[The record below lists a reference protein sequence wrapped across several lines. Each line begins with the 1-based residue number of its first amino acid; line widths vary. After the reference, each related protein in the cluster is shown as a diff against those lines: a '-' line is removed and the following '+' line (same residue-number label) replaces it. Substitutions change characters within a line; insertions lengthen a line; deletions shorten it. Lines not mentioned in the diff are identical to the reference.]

1 MIVSQP
7 DADPGW
13 RRRRVMHALPGRPD
27 LDQLRRQ
34 ARELLRAA
42 AASDEQAL
50 RRIRAVSQKQTLS
63 AAQLAIA
70 REYGFLSWP
79 KLRAEVLRRQ
89 AGTEPDTS
97 AENAPG
103 PETAPATESA
113 PKSWQEMR
121 QWCARL
127 LESRTGQGVTAW
139 NERIAAGTPQNR
151 AEERALRKWLS
162 AEGVTSYAQALLV
175 WETFGYP
182 RFLIAD
188 AEELIGKQYVDRP
201 QLRPIFDAVLRTLP
215 ALPGP
220 VTVQARSTLVS
231 LVSPRRTFAVLK
243 PTTKSRV
250 DLGLRL
256 DTTQAEG
263 RLRPARDIGQA
274 TVRIPLATPGEVDD
288 EVRAWLTK
296 AYDENTAPPTGRQ
309 RPPARPKSVLGT
321 MTVVIEGSDPPGR
334 TCQPEPDGT
343 VHRNIHVA
351 LATTAKGIAEGQSW
365 LTVPLKPGLAVEPF
379 PGDADKTRW
388 QVTVTVRG
396 SAGDGY
402 DFTGP
407 SVGGD
412 RTDRN
417 LGLVW
422 GDVPGD
428 GTLHM
433 FRGAKLRLIDVPPD
447 LITRAMRPGYRLV
460 ARVRLTDDNGNP
472 VCALLRPSHLTWSAE
487 PA

>member
-1 MIVSQP
+1 MP
-7 DADPGW
+7 
-13 RRRRVMHALPGRPD
+13 ALPGHPD

-50 RRIRAVSQKQTLS
+50 RRIGVVSQKQTLS
-63 AAQLAIA
+63 AARLAVA
-70 REYGFLSWP
+70 REYGFPSWP

-89 AGTEPDTS
+89 AGTEPDTDG
-97 AENAPG
+97 ETAPS
-103 PETAPATESA
+103 PETASVTESA
-113 PKSWQEMR
+113 PKSWREMR
-121 QWCARL
+121 EWCARL
-127 LESRTGQGVTAW
+127 LESRTGQGVAAW
-139 NERIAAGTPQNR
+139 NERIAAGAPQNR
-151 AEERALRKWLS
+151 AGEPALRRWLS
-162 AEGVTSYAQALLV
+162 AEGVTGYAQALLV

-182 RFLIAD
+182 GFVVAD
-188 AEELIGKQYVDRP
+188 AEELIDRQYADRP
-201 QLRPIFDAVLRTLP
+201 QLRPVFDAVLAALP

-220 VTVQARSTLVS
+220 VTVQARGTLVS

-256 DTTQAEG
+256 DATQPG
-263 RLRPARDIGQA
+263 RRIQPARDLGQA
-274 TVRIPLATPGEVDD
+274 TVRIPLTTPGDVDD

-296 AYDENTAPPTGRQ
+296 AYDENTAPPAGKP
-309 RPPARPKSVLGT
+309 RPPARPKPVLGT
-321 MTVVIEGSDPPGR
+321 ITVVIEGSELPGL

-351 LATTAKGIAEGQSW
+351 LATTAKGIAEGQPW
-365 LTVPLKPGLAVEPF
+365 LTVPLKPGLAAEPL
-379 PGDADKTRW
+379 PGDAKQARW

-412 RTDRN
+412 RTDRH

-428 GTLHM
+428 GTLQL
-433 FRGAKLRLIDVPPD
+433 FRGAKLRLVDVPPG
-447 LITRAMRPGYRLV
+447 LITDAMRPGHRLV
-460 ARVRLTDDNGNP
+460 ARVRLTDDRGNP
-472 VCALLRPSHLTWSAE
+472 VCARLRPSHLTWSAE

>member
-1 MIVSQP
+1 MP
-7 DADPGW
+7 
-13 RRRRVMHALPGRPD
+13 ALPGRPD

-42 AASDEQAL
+42 VASDEQAL
-50 RRIRAVSQKQTLS
+50 RRIRAVSQHQTLS

-70 REYGFLSWP
+70 REYGYPSWP
-79 KLRAEVLRRQ
+79 KLRAEVLRRR
-89 AGTEPDTS
+89 AGTEPGDGAESEQSPDTAS
-97 AENAPG
+97 A
-103 PETAPATESA
+103 TDSA

-127 LESRTGQGVTAW
+127 LESRTGQGVAAW
-139 NERIAAGTPQNR
+139 QERIAAGTPPNR
-151 AEERALRKWLS
+151 ADEPALRKWLS
-162 AEGVTSYAQALLV
+162 AEGVTGYAQALLV

-182 RFLIAD
+182 GFFVAD
-188 AEELIGKQYVDRP
+188 ADELIGKQYADRP
-201 QLRPIFDAVLRTLP
+201 QLRPVFDAVLAELA

-220 VTVQARSTLVS
+220 VTVQARGTLVS

-256 DTTQAEG
+256 DTTLPGG
-263 RLRPARDIGQA
+263 RIQPARDLGQA
-274 TVRIPLATPGEVDD
+274 TVRIPLSAPSEVDD
-288 EVRAWLTK
+288 EVRAWLAK
-296 AYDENTAPPTGRQ
+296 AYDENTAPPTGNP
-309 RPPARPKSVLGT
+309 RPPARPKPVLGT
-321 MTVVIEGSDPPGR
+321 MTVVIEGAELPGR
-334 TCQPEPDGT
+334 TCQPEPDGN

-365 LTVPLKPGLAVEPF
+365 LTVPLKPGLAAEPF
-379 PGDADKTRW
+379 PGDAKGTRW

-396 SAGDGY
+396 GADDGY

-412 RTDRN
+412 RTDRHI
-417 LGLVW
+417 GLVW

-428 GTLHM
+428 GTLDM
-433 FRGAKLRLIDVPPD
+433 FRGAKLRLVDVPPD
-447 LITRAMRPGYRLV
+447 LITDAMRPGHRLV
-460 ARVRLTDDNGNP
+460 ARVRLTDDRGNP
-472 VCALLRPSHLTWSAE
+472 VCARLRPSHLTWSAE
-487 PA
+487 RT

>member
-13 RRRRVMHALPGRPD
+13 RRRRVMSALPGRPHI
-27 LDQLRRQ
+27 DQLRRQ

-42 AASDEQAL
+42 AANDKVAL

-70 REYGFLSWP
+70 REYGFPSWP
-79 KLRAEVLRRQ
+79 KLRAEVLRRE
-89 AGTEPDTS
+89 AGADPD
-97 AENAPG
+97 AGA
-103 PETAPATESA
+103 ATESA
-113 PKSWQEMR
+113 AKSWQEMR
-121 QWCARL
+121 EWCARV
-127 LESRTGQGVTAW
+127 LESRTGQGVAAW
-139 NERIAAGTPQNR
+139 NERIAAGPPHNR
-151 AEERALRKWLS
+151 AGEPALRKWLS
-162 AEGVTSYAQALLV
+162 AAGVTGYAQALLV

-182 RFLIAD
+182 RFLVAD
-188 AEELIGKQYVDRP
+188 AEELIGKQYADRP
-201 QLRPIFDAVLRTLP
+201 QLRPVFDAVLAALP

-220 VTVQARSTLVS
+220 VTVQARGTLVS

-256 DTTQAEG
+256 DTTKPEG
-263 RLRPARDIGQA
+263 RIQPARDLGQA
-274 TVRIPLATPGEVDD
+274 SVGEVDD

-296 AYDENTAPPTGRQ
+296 AYDENTAPPAGKP
-309 RPPARPKSVLGT
+309 RPPAGPKPVLGR
-321 MTVVIEGSDPPGR
+321 MTVVIEGTELPGR
-334 TCQPEPDGT
+334 SCRPEPDGT

-351 LATTAKGIAEGQSW
+351 LATTAKGIAEGQPW
-365 LTVPLKPGLAVEPF
+365 LTVPLKPGLAAEPF
-379 PGDADKTRW
+379 PGDAKETRW

-396 SAGDGY
+396 SADDGY

-428 GTLHM
+428 GTLQL
-433 FRGAKLRLIDVPPD
+433 FRGAKLRLVDVPSD
-447 LITRAMRPGYRLV
+447 LIAHAMRPGHALI
-460 ARVRLTDDNGNP
+460 ARVRLTDDRGNP
-472 VCALLRPSHLTWSAE
+472 VCARLRPSHLTWSAE
-487 PA
+487 RT

>member
-1 MIVSQP
+1 MS
-7 DADPGW
+7 
-13 RRRRVMHALPGRPD
+13 ALPGRPD

-42 AASDEQAL
+42 AASDQEAL
-50 RRIRAVSQKQTLS
+50 RRIRAVSEKQTLS

-70 REYGFLSWP
+70 REHGFPSWP
-79 KLRAEVLRRQ
+79 KLRAEVLRLQADTGRD
-89 AGTEPDTS
+89 AGTEVHAATVAVS
-97 AENAPG
+97 GIAVTAG
-103 PETAPATESA
+103 TAPATEPA

-121 QWCARL
+121 EWCARL
-127 LESRTGQGVTAW
+127 LESRTGHDVAAW
-139 NERIAAGTPQNR
+139 NERIAADAPENR
-151 AEERALRKWLS
+151 ADASALRKWLS
-162 AEGVTSYAQALLV
+162 AQGVTGYAQSLLV

-182 RFLIAD
+182 EFLVAD
-188 AEELIGKQYVDRP
+188 AEDLIARQYADRP
-201 QLRPIFDAVLRTLP
+201 HLRPIFDAVLAALP

-220 VTVQARSTLVS
+220 VTVQARGTLVS

-256 DTTQAEG
+256 DTMKQPEG
-263 RLRPARDIGQA
+263 RLLPARDIGQA
-274 TVRIPLATPGEVDD
+274 TVRIALTTPGEVDD
-288 EVRAWLTK
+288 EVRNWLAI
-296 AYDENTAPPTGRQ
+296 AYDGNTAPPAGELK
-309 RPPARPKSVLGT
+309 RPKARPKHVLGT
-321 MTVVIEGSDPPGR
+321 LNVVIAGTELPGL

-351 LATTAKGIAEGQSW
+351 LSTRAKGIAEGQPW
-365 LTVPLKPGLAVEPF
+365 LTVPLKPGLAVDPV
-379 PGDADKTRW
+379 PGDAKEAHW
-388 QVTVTVRG
+388 EVTVTVRG
-396 SAGDGY
+396 SADDGY

-417 LGLVW
+417 LSLVW
-422 GDVPGD
+422 GEVPGD
-428 GTLHM
+428 GTLKM
-433 FRGAKLRLIDVPPD
+433 FRGAKLRLVDVPPD
-447 LITRAMRPGYRLV
+447 LITDAMRPGHRLV

-472 VCALLRPSHLTWSAE
+472 VCARLRPSHLTWSAE

>member
-1 MIVSQP
+1 MSE
-7 DADPGW
+7 
-13 RRRRVMHALPGRPD
+13 LPGRPD

-50 RRIRAVSQKQTLS
+50 RRIRVVSQQQTLS

-70 REYGFLSWP
+70 REYGYPSWP
-79 KLRAEVLRRQ
+79 KLRAEVLRRHG
-89 AGTEPDTS
+89 GTEPDTG
-97 AENAPG
+97 ENAPS
-103 PETAPATESA
+103 PETAPAAGSA

-127 LESRTGQGVTAW
+127 LESRTSQGVAAW
-139 NERIAAGTPQNR
+139 NQRIAVGTPQNR
-151 AEERALRKWLS
+151 ADEPALRKWLS
-162 AEGVTSYAQALLV
+162 AEGVTGYAQTLLV
-175 WETFGYP
+175 WETFGY
-182 RFLIAD
+182 RGFLIAD
-188 AEELIGKQYVDRP
+188 AEDLIAKQYADRP
-201 QLRPIFDAVLRTLP
+201 QLRPIFDAVLAALP
-215 ALPGP
+215 ALPGQ
-220 VTVQARSTLVS
+220 VTVQARGTLVS

-256 DTTQAEG
+256 DTTQPGG
-263 RLRPARDIGQA
+263 RIQPVRDLGQA
-274 TVRIPLATPGEVDD
+274 TVRIPLTMPGEVDD
-288 EVRAWLTK
+288 EVMAWLTK
-296 AYDENTAPPTGRQ
+296 AYDENTAPPAANP
-309 RPPARPKSVLGT
+309 RPPARPKPILGM
-321 MTVVIEGSDPPGR
+321 MTVVIEGTELPGL

-351 LATTAKGIAEGQSW
+351 LATTAKGIAEGQPW
-365 LTVPLKPGLAVEPF
+365 LNVPLKPGLAAEPF
-379 PGDADKTRW
+379 PGDAKQTRW
-388 QVTVTVRG
+388 EATVTVRG
-396 SAGDGY
+396 SADDSY

-412 RTDRN
+412 RTDRH

-428 GTLHM
+428 GTLQL
-433 FRGAKLRLIDVPPD
+433 FRGAKLRLVDVPPG
-447 LITRAMRPGYRLV
+447 LITDAMRPRHRLV
-460 ARVRLTDDNGNP
+460 ARVRLTDDKGNP
-472 VCALLRPSHLTWSAE
+472 VCARLRPSHLKWSSE

>member
-1 MIVSQP
+1 MPV
-7 DADPGW
+7 
-13 RRRRVMHALPGRPD
+13 LPGRPD

-50 RRIRAVSQKQTLS
+50 GRISVVSQQQTLS

-70 REYGFLSWP
+70 REYGFPSWP

-89 AGTEPDTS
+89 AGTEPEAS
-97 AENAPG
+97 GQAAAETAPS
-103 PETAPATESA
+103 PETASATESA

-121 QWCARL
+121 EWCARL
-127 LESRTGQGVTAW
+127 LETRTGQGVTAW
-139 NERIAAGTPQNR
+139 KERIAAGTPQNR
-151 AEERALRKWLS
+151 AGETALRKWLS
-162 AEGVTSYAQALLV
+162 AEGVTGYAQALLV

-182 RFLIAD
+182 GFLVAD
-188 AEELIGKQYVDRP
+188 AEELIDRQYADRP
-201 QLRPIFDAVLRTLP
+201 QLRPVFDAVLAALP

-220 VTVQARSTLVS
+220 VTVQARGTLVS

-256 DTTQAEG
+256 DTTQPGG
-263 RLRPARDIGQA
+263 RIQPARDLGQA
-274 TVRIPLATPGEVDD
+274 TVRIPLTTPGEVDD

-296 AYDENTAPPTGRQ
+296 AYDQNTAPPAGKP
-309 RPPARPKSVLGT
+309 RPSARPRPVLGT
-321 MTVVIEGSDPPGR
+321 MTVVIEGSELPGL

-351 LATTAKGIAEGQSW
+351 LATTAKEIAEGRPW
-365 LTVPLKPGLAVEPF
+365 LTVPLKPGLAAEPF
-379 PGDADKTRW
+379 PGDAQQARW
-388 QVTVTVRG
+388 EVTVTVRG

-407 SVGGD
+407 SVAGD
-412 RTDRN
+412 RTDRH

-422 GDVPGD
+422 GDAPGD
-428 GTLHM
+428 GTLQM
-433 FRGAKLRLIDVPPD
+433 FRGAKLRLAGVPPG
-447 LITRAMRPGYRLV
+447 LITDAMRPGHRLV
-460 ARVRLTDDNGNP
+460 ARVRLTDDRGNP
-472 VCALLRPSHLTWSAE
+472 VCARLRPSHLAWSAE

>member
-1 MIVSQP
+1 MP
-7 DADPGW
+7 
-13 RRRRVMHALPGRPD
+13 ALPGRPD

-50 RRIRAVSQKQTLS
+50 RRLRVVSQKQTLS

-70 REYGFLSWP
+70 REHGFASWP
-79 KLRAEVLRRQ
+79 KLRAEILRRR
-89 AGTEPDTS
+89 AGTEPDAVAVAATGTEPD
-97 AENAPG
+97 AG
-103 PETAPATESA
+103 PA
-113 PKSWQEMR
+113 PKSWQQMR

-127 LESRTGQGVTAW
+127 LASRTGQGVAAW
-139 NERIAAGTPQNR
+139 NERIAAGAPQSR
-151 AEERALRKWLS
+151 ADEPALRQWLS
-162 AEGVTSYAQALLV
+162 AEGVTGYAQALLV

-182 RFLIAD
+182 GFLVADAGELIAV
-188 AEELIGKQYVDRP
+188 QYADRP
-201 QLRPIFDAVLRTLP
+201 QLRPVFDAVLAALP

-220 VTVQARSTLVS
+220 VTVQARGTLVS

-243 PTTKSRV
+243 PATKSRV

-256 DTTQAEG
+256 DTARPGG
-263 RLRPARDIGQA
+263 RIQPARNLGQA

-288 EVRAWLTK
+288 EVRAWLAK
-296 AYDENTAPPTGRQ
+296 AYQENTAPPAGTP
-309 RPPARPKSVLGT
+309 RPPARPKPVLGT
-321 MTVVIEGSDPPGR
+321 MTVVIEGSELPGR
-334 TCQPEPDGT
+334 TCQPEPGGT
-343 VHRNIHVA
+343 VHRDIHVA
-351 LATTAKGIAEGQSW
+351 LATTAKGIAEGQPW
-365 LTVPLKPGLAVEPF
+365 LTVPLKPGLAADPF
-379 PGDADKTRW
+379 PGDAEQARW

-417 LGLVW
+417 LALVW
-422 GDVPGD
+422 GELPGD
-428 GTLHM
+428 GTLRM
-433 FRGAKLRLIDVPPD
+433 FRGAKLRLADVPPG
-447 LITRAMRPGYRLV
+447 LITMAMRPGHRLV
-460 ARVRLTDDNGNP
+460 ARVRLTDHKGNP
-472 VCALLRPSHLTWSAE
+472 ACARLRPSHLTWSAE